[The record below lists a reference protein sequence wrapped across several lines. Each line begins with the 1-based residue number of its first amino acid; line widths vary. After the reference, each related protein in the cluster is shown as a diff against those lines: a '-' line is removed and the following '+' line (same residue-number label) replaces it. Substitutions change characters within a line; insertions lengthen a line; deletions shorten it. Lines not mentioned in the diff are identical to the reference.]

1 MKNNSLTI
9 EIWKYFLIFSVTI
22 LGFLW
27 IFQVLFFNQ
36 YYRYAKTLDI
46 KEMASLIS
54 KNYNN
59 NNLEGIINTAAYDNE
74 VCVEITD
81 SSFKTLYSSTIYGK
95 GCFTGK
101 NVSANYKFDFITS
114 GLNKKTYELVNPS
127 FKNDILVYAVKLKNN
142 NYAFINTS
150 LEPMDGA
157 ISILRKQLIVVT
169 IIVFVLSFVISYFIS
184 NFISSPIVKMSKSAK
199 ELAKGN
205 FNVKFNTDS
214 NIHEID
220 ELAETL
226 NYTSSELSKTDEY
239 RRDLMAN
246 VSHDL
251 KTPLTM
257 IKAYAEMS
265 VDLHDKDKKKRIDDV
280 KVITE
285 EVDRLTGLVN
295 DILDLSKMQS
305 NIDNLVYEEFDIVSL
320 CNDIIDRYSI
330 LKETEDYIFK
340 LKTSSKKIVVYAD
353 RKKMEQVIYNLINNA
368 INYTGEDKT
377 VKVNVFEKDFGVLV
391 QVIDSGKG
399 IKESDIPYI
408 WDRYYKN
415 KKKHK
420 RNLVG
425 TGLGLSIVKN
435 ILELHEFKYGV
446 DSSINKGSS
455 FYFVITKKD
464 KN

>member
-9 EIWKYFLIFSVTI
+9 EIWKYFLIFSVAI

-46 KEMASLIS
+46 KEVANLIS

-59 NNLEGIINTAAYDNE
+59 NNIAGIINTAAYDNE

-101 NVSANYKFDFITS
+101 NISANYKFDFIRS
-114 GLNKKTYELVNPS
+114 NLNKQTYEFVNPT
-127 FKNDILVYAVKLKNN
+127 FKNDILVYAIKLKND
-142 NYAFINTS
+142 NYAFVNTS

-157 ISILRKQLIVVT
+157 IDILRNQLVVIT
-169 IIVFVLSFVISYFIS
+169 IIVLVLSFVISYFIS
-184 NFISSPIVKMSKSAK
+184 NYISSPIIKMNKSAK

-205 FNVKFNTDS
+205 FNVKFNNDS
-214 NIHEID
+214 NIHELN
-220 ELAETL
+220 ELAATL

-265 VDLHDKDKKKRIDDV
+265 VDLHDKDKKKRREDV

-320 CNDIIDRYSI
+320 CNDIIDRYGI

-340 LKTSSKKIVVYAD
+340 LKTSSEKIVVYAD
-353 RKKMEQVIYNLINNA
+353 KKKMEQVIYNLVNNA

-377 VKVNVFEKDFGVLV
+377 VKINVFEKEFGTLV

-399 IKESDIPYI
+399 IKENDIPYI

-435 ILELHEFKYGV
+435 ILELHKFEFGV
-446 DSSINKGSS
+446 DSTINKGSS

-464 KN
+464 KS